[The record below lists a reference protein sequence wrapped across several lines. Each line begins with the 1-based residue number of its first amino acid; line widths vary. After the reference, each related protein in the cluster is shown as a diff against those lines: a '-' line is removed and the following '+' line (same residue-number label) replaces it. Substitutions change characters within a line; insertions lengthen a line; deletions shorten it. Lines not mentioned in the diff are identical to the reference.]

1 MFLGFLTLL
10 QPVVASAQAPE
21 NGKIY
26 VWLTLGL
33 GSSMGQDLSIG
44 DGGST
49 QLTSS
54 ISLNFG
60 RRFLHQVRLVNSVGI
75 GLDFTGAHI
84 GGSSFFKQAPAVT
97 AGRES
102 ELANSELAEVEF
114 QRSLSYAVGRGDRG
128 RYHLAAVFAGLG
140 VVSLGPAYVGSYAS
154 KTTIGLVLNAQA
166 VFYPLRGF
174 GLGVDVYANLNPD
187 ASVGAVYVMLVIG
200 GNRRTTR

>member
-10 QPVVASAQAPE
+10 QPVAAGAQAPE
-21 NGKIY
+21 DGKIHR
-26 VWLTLGL
+26 WFTLGL
-33 GSSMGQDLSIG
+33 GSSLGQDLSIG
-44 DGGST
+44 DGSST

-75 GLDFTGAHI
+75 GLDFSGAQ
-84 GGSSFFKQAPAVT
+84 GGGSFFKQAPAVT
-97 AGRES
+97 TGREFQ
-102 ELANSELAEVEF
+102 LANSELAEVEF
-114 QRSLSYAVGRGDRG
+114 QRSLSYAVGRGDFG
-128 RYHLAAVFAGLG
+128 RNHLAAVFAGLG

-166 VFYPLRGF
+166 VVYPLRGF

-200 GNRRTTR
+200 GNRRTPR